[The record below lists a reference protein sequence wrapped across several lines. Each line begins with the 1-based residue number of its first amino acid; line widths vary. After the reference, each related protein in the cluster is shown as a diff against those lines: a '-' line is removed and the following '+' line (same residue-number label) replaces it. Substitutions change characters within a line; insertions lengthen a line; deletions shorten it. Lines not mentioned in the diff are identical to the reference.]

1 MSPGCPTHFPTFQY
15 RKPVIFPRRAFSSL
29 ISCLLPKEVF
39 FCFYFSVNPHVL
51 LSFLSKYQLIHEPV
65 SILAS
70 GCKTELLG
78 ETRPTMCA
86 RACAYTD
93 VLRCSHHWELN
104 AGVPHSMKLHLSWA
118 GWPKSA
124 CTHCSSFISDAMIK
138 YPGKSN
144 TGGKGLFGLWSQA
157 TVYHF
162 GEVKAGTQVVH
173 HIHNK
178 SKEYKPVLPCCFRS
192 ASSLHSSS
200 SGPSPWNSTTRIQ
213 GGAPNTV
220 SNQDNP
226 PTDMYIGQYNPDNP
240 QVKCWRQ
247 FLCVKLEIKANH
259 HTSST
264 WWTSLSCSA
273 STFLIT
279 LNLPEDRTM
288 VSLQSMPRI

>member
-1 MSPGCPTHFPTFQY
+1 MCLLDAPLTFQNSNTENLLSS
-15 RKPVIFPRRAFSSL
+15 PRRASSSL
-29 ISCLLPKEVF
+29 ISWLLPKEVF
-39 FCFYFSVNPHVL
+39 FCFYFSVNPHVP
-51 LSFLSKYQLIHEPV
+51 LSFLSKYQLIHEQV

-70 GCKTELLG
+70 GCKIELLG

-124 CTHCSSFISDAMIK
+124 CTHCSSFVSDAMIK

-178 SKEYKPVLPCCFRS
+178 SKEYKPILPCCF
-192 ASSLHSSS
+192 AQLALFTLPVQ
-200 SGPSPWNSTTRIQ
+200 GPAHEIVPPIFRVGLPTQLAIKTT
-213 GGAPNTV
+213 
-220 SNQDNP
+220 
-226 PTDMYIGQYNPDNP
+226 P
-240 QVKCWRQ
+240 QQTC
-247 FLCVKLEIKANH
+247 
-259 HTSST
+259 T
-264 WWTSLSCSA
+264 
-273 STFLIT
+273 
-279 LNLPEDRTM
+279 
-288 VSLQSMPRI
+288 